1 MLLYNITVAL
11 IYTEGVKVMGSIKD
25 IYEEIDNID
34 SDALDMD
41 KISEELLHLMSDKD
55 YKPAKLKDLIL
66 RFEIPDEDKG
76 KFINLIDELQ
86 KEGKIVKT
94 NKDRY
99 MLPQKGLLTG
109 LFHSNKSGFGFVTVE
124 GYDEDFFIASRDT
137 NGAFQGDTVMIKP
150 SSYQRGP
157 RKEAVIER
165 ILSRNTDRVIGV
177 YRDNESYGF
186 VVPNDKKIADDIYIP
201 GTASAGAV
209 TGNIVVVT
217 LTSYGDNKKSPE
229 GQIDEILGHID
240 DPSTDILQVVK
251 AYGIPVDFPEEV
263 EDQLKSIPD
272 EVSPYDLK
280 GRRDFRDINTVT
292 IDGEDAKDLD
302 DAITLEMVDGIYR
315 LGVHIADV
323 TNYVKEASPLDR
335 EALERGTSNYLID
348 SVIPM
353 LPHKLS
359 NGICSLNHDV
369 DRLTLS
375 CVMDIDST
383 GTVVSHEI
391 VEGVINVNE
400 RMNYTDFAILIGQ
413 EPDGSPLSESVDRQ
427 KELQERYDYLLPMFD
442 KMYELSK
449 ILRAKRYA
457 RGGVDFDVP
466 ETKITVDEDHK
477 PINVQPYLRN
487 DAHKLIEDFMLAANE
502 TVAEEYF
509 WADIPFEYRVHETP
523 VVDKIETLKTFAKN
537 FGIYLKTSG
546 DNIHPKE
553 FQKLLKQIEG
563 EPYEQVLSKITLRS
577 MQQARYSTQCIGH
590 FGLACKYYAHFTSPI
605 RRYPDLQIHRIIK
618 ENLHGE
624 MNEDRVRH
632 YSKLLPRVAEDNS
645 IKERRAVDAERE
657 VEKLKMIEYISEH
670 IGEEFEGIISGFSN
684 LNIFV
689 ELPSTIEGTVRIA
702 EMTDDYYSYHEEN
715 MTMVGERTGKVYSLG
730 DTVNVKVVYADK
742 AERAIVFEFV

>member
-1 MLLYNITVAL
+1 MGNREELIERIIEMMSKPDYRPVKFKELCSIFDVA
-11 IYTEGVKVMGSIKD
+11 
-25 IYEEIDNID
+25 
-34 SDALDMD
+34 
-41 KISEELLHLMSDKD
+41 SEEEKSEF
-55 YKPAKLKDLIL
+55 
-66 RFEIPDEDKG
+66 FEIINSLCDEV
-76 KFINLIDELQ
+76 
-86 KEGKIVKT
+86 KIVKT
-94 NKDRY
+94 KNEKY
-99 MLPQKGLLTG
+99 MLPPKGVLAGIYSSTRR
-109 LFHSNKSGFGFVTVE
+109 GFGFVKVD
-124 GYDEDFFIASRDT
+124 GYEEEFFVSAHDSL
-137 NGAFQGDTVMIKP
+137 NAFHGDKVLI
-150 SSYQRGP
+150 SVSDRISGP
-157 RKEAVIER
+157 KKEARIVR
-165 ILSRNTDRVIGV
+165 ILSRNVTELIGI
-177 YRDNESYGF
+177 YQQNDSYGF
-186 VVPNDKKIADDIYIP
+186 VIPNNKKIADDIFIP
-201 GTASAGAV
+201 KGAAGNAV
-209 TGNIVVVT
+209 TGSLVIT
-217 LTSYGDNKKSPE
+217 EIMDYGDSRKSPTGKITE
-229 GQIDEILGHID
+229 VIGHID
-240 DPSTDILQVVK
+240 DPRTDILQVVRS
-251 AYGIPVDFPEEV
+251 YNIPVDFPEDV
-263 EDQLKSIPD
+263 ENQLNDIPD
-272 EVSPYDLK
+272 EVSEEEMA
-280 GRRDFRDINTVT
+280 GRRDMRSLDTVT

-302 DAITLEMVDGIYR
+302 DAISLSYSDGLYH

-323 TNYVKEASPLDR
+323 SYYVREGSPLDK
-335 EALERGTSNYLID
+335 EALKRGTSNYLVD

-369 DRLTLS
+369 DRLCMS
-375 CVMDIDST
+375 CLMDIDKN
-383 GTVVSHEI
+383 GKVVSHEI

-413 EPDGSPLSESVDRQ
+413 EPDGSPLSESVARQ

-466 ETKITVDEDHK
+466 ETKITVDENHK